1 MTGYCLELLPIHI
14 KTKKTIEE
22 RNLDHL
28 PIPKEEMKSIFENKF
43 KREIVKLVVGHEHCK
58 EDGYYHYQ
66 CYVKLIRDILTET
79 ISPILS
85 TGNITYQRGI

>member
-1 MTGYCLELLPIHI
+1 MANIQAEKKKVFLTGYCLELLPIHI

-22 RNLDHL
+22 RNLDHH

-58 EDGYYHYQ
+58 EDGYCH
-66 CYVKLIRDILTET
+66 
-79 ISPILS
+79 LS
-85 TGNITYQRGI
+85 VLF